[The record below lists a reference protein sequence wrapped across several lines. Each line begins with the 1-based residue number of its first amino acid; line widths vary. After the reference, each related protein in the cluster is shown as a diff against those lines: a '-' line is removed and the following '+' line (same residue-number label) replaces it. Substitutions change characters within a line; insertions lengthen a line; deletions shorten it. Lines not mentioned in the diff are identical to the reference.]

1 MAEVKHGKKIVE
13 VEIDADL
20 AARAAVEGVNLSATL
35 EEALLRKQ
43 SIDQAQWRQEN
54 RTAVEAWNTLIEREG
69 LWADRLWTR

>member
-1 MAEVKHGKKIVE
+1 MAEVKQGKKIVE

-54 RTAVEAWNTLIEREG
+54 RAAVEAWNTLIEREG
-69 LWADRLWTR
+69 LWAEKYRD

>member
-1 MAEVKHGKKIVE
+1 MAEGKHGKTIVE

-54 RTAVEAWNTLIEREG
+54 RAAVEAWNTLIEREG
-69 LWADRLWTR
+69 LWAEKYRD

>member
-1 MAEVKHGKKIVE
+1 MAEGKHAKTIVE

-20 AARAAVEGVNLSATL
+20 AARAAVEGVKLSATL

-54 RTAVEAWNTLIEREG
+54 RDAVEAWNTLIEREG
-69 LWADRLWTR
+69 LWAEKYRA